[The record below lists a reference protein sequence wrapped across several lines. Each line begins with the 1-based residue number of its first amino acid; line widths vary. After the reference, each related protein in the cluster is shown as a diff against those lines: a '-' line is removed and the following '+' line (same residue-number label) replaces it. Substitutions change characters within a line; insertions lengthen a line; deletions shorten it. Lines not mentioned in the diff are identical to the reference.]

1 MTPKPPDP
9 HASTINPTDDHDG
22 EKATCYVC
30 ETDLT
35 PSSSSNRKLK
45 NGVKDKEKDKNTKEP
60 QRGTV
65 ELQSEGTGF
74 AGGGKN
80 MAKREGVA
88 FQC

>member
-9 HASTINPTDDHDG
+9 HASTVNETDNDDS

-35 PSSSSNRKLK
+35 PPSNRKF
-45 NGVKDKEKDKNTKEP
+45 KDQNKTKDKNAKEP